1 MSQYSKFDP
10 VNSSKQHM
18 KNKIIKTSKNS
29 FFFTLSKIILAT
41 LLLTAA
47 TLVLFPISASAE
59 ITSYNY
65 VFEVCS
71 FNKQIK
77 FPKIEVTSDS
87 ERKIVYLKHTLKS
100 NTCQITSATI
110 KAADQNSI
118 KATLMNKG
126 STGKIT
132 TLSLNSV
139 TGTTTPVTSPTTNTV
154 TSSTVTTSNLS
165 NVVMAGWRSSEYGND
180 NPYGHDQSDPNY
192 WIGVAQQMSSK
203 FPGSVP
209 GGVLVI
215 GEIDGSP
222 GKATSTFMP
231 FPKPSGTYPNVTF
244 GTTDAI
250 EPLLTAYDKAGL
262 KVYLQVES
270 ADADIP
276 MLMDLVM
283 NRYKQHPSVIGF
295 GIDVEW
301 YHQKQY
307 PDGRPLTAN
316 EVTTWAMK
324 VSTYNPNYFLMV
336 KHWDPSYLS
345 NARPTNV
352 LFLTDSEQI
361 GSLSSAITEYI
372 DWVDHFGTS
381 QVGFQIG
388 YPSDM
393 SWWSKLSDPTSSMIN
408 PVIEARPNANI
419 GAVYWV
425 DFSVLK
431 EFPP

>member
-1 MSQYSKFDP
+1 MSQYPKSDP
-10 VNSSKQHM
+10 VNKSRQHKTNNVI
-18 KNKIIKTSKNS
+18 KNSKNS
-29 FFFTLSKIILAT
+29 FFFTFSIIILAT
-41 LLLTAA
+41 LMLTAV
-47 TLVLFPISASAE
+47 TLVLYPIPASAE
-59 ITSYNY
+59 ITSYKY
-65 VFEVCS
+65 VFEACS

-87 ERKIVYLKHTLKS
+87 EKIIVKLAHTLKPNS
-100 NTCQITSATI
+100 CQTTSATI
-110 KAADQNSI
+110 KAADLNSI
-118 KATLMNKG
+118 KATLVNKG
-126 STGKIT
+126 ATGKIT
-132 TLSLNSV
+132 TLELNPVISTSASTTTSTTNSV
-139 TGTTTPVTSPTTNTV
+139 TTTDV
-154 TSSTVTTSNLS
+154 S
-165 NVVMAGWRSSEYGND
+165 NVMIAGWRSSEYGND

-192 WIGVAQQMSSK
+192 WISVAQKMSSK

-209 GGVLVI
+209 GGVLVV

-250 EPLLTAYDKAGL
+250 EPLLTAYDQAGL

-270 ADADIP
+270 ADADMN

-295 GIDVEW
+295 GVDVEW

-307 PDGRPLTAN
+307 PDGRPLTDN

-324 VSTYNPNYFLMV
+324 VATYNPNYFLMV

-345 NARPTNV
+345 NARPVNV

-361 GSLSSAITEYI
+361 GSLSAAISEYT

-381 QVGFQIG
+381 QIGFQIG

-393 SWWSKLSDPTSSMIN
+393 SWWSKLSDPASSMIN
-408 PVIEARPNANI
+408 PVISARPNANI

-431 EFPP
+431 AFPP